1 MALLPS
7 FRFVYQD
14 ESGDIKQG
22 RNFIVGLLRVRQ
34 REPLWTAIREV
45 RNRENFHNE
54 MHFAKMSP
62 FRERAYI
69 EVFKSVA
76 RVRQDFAF
84 CAIVVRND
92 LLTNLRPFSGQRHF
106 GYNFF
111 TKLLLMYRHVGIND
125 AIVYTDIKSRIKE
138 DNFYE
143 YLQTEVNLRHGRNVV
158 KKVESLDSKLDDLM
172 QLADLLVGCANN
184 SKVPVHYIFFRSGLL
199 CRSKQLDELGKLR
212 RLLRTQVSRHFQ
224 SRDAAR
230 LQFE

>member
-1 MALLPS
+1 MVLLPS

-45 RNRENFHNE
+45 RDKEKFHNE

-92 LLTNLRPFSGQRHF
+92 LLTNLRPFSGQRHV

-125 AIVYTDIKSRIKE
+125 AIVYTDTKSRIKE

-143 YLQTEVNLRHGRNVV
+143 YLQTDVNLRHGRNVV

-184 SKVPVHYIFFRSGLL
+184 YAGGAAVCGDRKTRVRKAAEDIGVFRPSDLWFW
-199 CRSKQLDELGKLR
+199 RPRKKE
-212 RLLRTQVSRHFQ
+212 
-224 SRDAAR
+224 
-230 LQFE
+230 